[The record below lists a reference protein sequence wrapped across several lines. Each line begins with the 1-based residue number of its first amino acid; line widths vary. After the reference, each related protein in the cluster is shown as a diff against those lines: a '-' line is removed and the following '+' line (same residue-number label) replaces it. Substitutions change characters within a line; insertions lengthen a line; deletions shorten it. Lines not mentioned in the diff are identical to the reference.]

1 MYEWDSLRIPNVRI
15 AVPNI
20 ISPKKRIEVGPSA
33 STESPRSVIIK
44 SGIIINPKPK
54 KEAQIVCKMKI
65 CFNSILAIFVHH
77 LTSNVTI
84 LVCLAH

>member
-1 MYEWDSLRIPNVRI
+1 MDEWGSLRIPNTKI
-15 AVPNI
+15 AVPVI
-20 ISPKKRIEVGPSA
+20 IIPKKRMEVGPSA

-44 SGIIINPKPK
+44 TGIIINHKPK
-54 KEAQIVCKMKI
+54 KEAAIVWKMKI

-84 LVCLAH
+84 LVYLAH